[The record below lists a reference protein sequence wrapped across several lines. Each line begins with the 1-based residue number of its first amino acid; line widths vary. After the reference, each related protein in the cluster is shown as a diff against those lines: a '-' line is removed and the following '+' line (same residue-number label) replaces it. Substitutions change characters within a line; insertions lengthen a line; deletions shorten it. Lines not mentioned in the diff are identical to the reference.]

1 MFWMFCF
8 LLYFQLVSII
18 TDETPIEQMR
28 NRLMIKD
35 RGSSSSSSTTHS
47 SQLPHHPTHT
57 RKPKLAL
64 LREVFGR
71 GWHIISHEH
80 AESKAPMVAC
90 QSFHV
95 KLLCRLLQVQSFAGS
110 FRFTPTPHLL
120 AASPTLPS
128 LTMTSDFGLRVKSKK
143 KKSCFCVWVTIRAWI
158 FTAQL
163 WRLILRPVR
172 WRGREEKSGLNVST
186 QWTDQWLFFSSI
198 RLKSISGL
206 KGIICVRQML
216 SYLERKTY
224 FDDLSFLIILT
235 GLKCLPGVWLM
246 RLTTAFTTLWH
257 CCSPTFLI
265 HLNCQFIPRIWRQ
278 TYLKRTLKKNWP
290 NLHKEKLLICT
301 GCSQTWLSSKCSF
314 FEWWETPGLFLVSYT
329 VCFSLTLT
337 LPLNA
342 VVMHKRHKVTVS
354 ASGTA

>member
-80 AESKAPMVAC
+80 TESKAPMVSC

-110 FRFTPTPHLL
+110 FPFTPTPHLL

-172 WRGREEKSGLNVST
+172 WRGREEKSGPNVST
-186 QWTDQWLFFSSI
+186 QWTNDSFFLALGWS
-198 RLKSISGL
+198 R
-206 KGIICVRQML
+206 
-216 SYLERKTY
+216 YLDWRE
-224 FDDLSFLIILT
+224 SFASDRCCPTLREKLILT
-235 GLKCLPGVWLM
+235 TC
-246 RLTTAFTTLWH
+246 
-257 CCSPTFLI
+257 
-265 HLNCQFIPRIWRQ
+265 N
-278 TYLKRTLKKNWP
+278 
-290 NLHKEKLLICT
+290 
-301 GCSQTWLSSKCSF
+301 
-314 FEWWETPGLFLVSYT
+314 
-329 VCFSLTLT
+329 FSLFWRVWNVCLEFDWWGWRPR
-337 LPLNA
+337 LQ
-342 VVMHKRHKVTVS
+342 HS
-354 ASGTA
+354 DTAALQPF